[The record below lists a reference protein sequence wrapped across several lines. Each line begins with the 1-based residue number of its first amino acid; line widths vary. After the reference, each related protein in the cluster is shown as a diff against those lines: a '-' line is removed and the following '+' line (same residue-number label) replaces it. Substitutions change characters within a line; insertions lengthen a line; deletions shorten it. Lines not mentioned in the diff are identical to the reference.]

1 MSKYKKSENRTFIN
15 KVSDCV
21 DELIGRMNLL
31 EKEKH
36 DTELDTARHILRLT
50 TEIDKLKEKIEFESK
65 QSKATR
71 YIVVN
76 NKHEI
81 DKLKDPDI
89 LLKGTLDSLQNQINE
104 LFDIL
109 PRIKLDSNKPCKEYG
124 CNGCEFTKDD
134 LKRIEHWY
142 SWYSAPKNKF
152 DDMLHFKTLD
162 LLKQGEWKKD
172 KNTD

>member
-1 MSKYKKSENRTFIN
+1 MSKYKKSENRAYIN
-15 KVSDCV
+15 EVSDCV
-21 DELIGRMNLL
+21 DDLIGRMNLL

-36 DTELDTARHILRLT
+36 DTELDTAHHILRLT
-50 TEIDKLKEKIEFESK
+50 T
-65 QSKATR
+65 
-71 YIVVN
+71 
-76 NKHEI
+76 EI

-124 CNGCEFTKDD
+124 CNGCEFTKDE

-162 LLKQGEWKKD
+162 LLKEGE
-172 KNTD
+172 